1 MPFTL
6 ILAANKSLQMVVAF
20 DPPFFSFSKAEDSQ
34 QNEFV
39 PVFIKVYEFPQTEMH
54 GSEEQKRLQNSCIG
68 GGEYQVQLGS
78 TGSDDEKFGL
88 MLDIRSQASNK
99 SYQYGVDLGPLEDL
113 KNALDS
119 EEADVNLADNEGFL
133 LTEVNQM
140 S

>member
-1 MPFTL
+1 
-6 ILAANKSLQMVVAF
+6 
-20 DPPFFSFSKAEDSQ
+20 
-34 QNEFV
+34 
-39 PVFIKVYEFPQTEMH
+39 
-54 GSEEQKRLQNSCIG
+54 
-68 GGEYQVQLGS
+68 
-78 TGSDDEKFGL
+78 